1 MTRESFKSATCVFSR
16 KVSRDLK
23 NSFEKDGNKSWFQ
36 TALRLPRRG
45 AIPEDC
51 QIQTTSGR
59 VVRSIGGLPRVDRI
73 ATVAGFLLA
82 TCLFLSATGCVVG
95 PNVRPSHDPLMSD
108 WHAHHDERFGPG
120 NAADHHWWMN
130 FEDPAM
136 HRLIYQ
142 VADQNLSIQE
152 AAERIQEAR
161 ARVGVTRSGLFPS
174 VTHQASYNRID
185 ISDNGNPA
193 GISGVP
199 FPPFDLWSTGFNVN
213 WEVDLFGRVKRLTE
227 AACADLR
234 ATAEAKNALQ
244 VSMLGDVAASYVSMR
259 VIEARIEQANANI
272 AIQEETLAI
281 TRRRFEAGAI
291 SDLDVAQAEAQL
303 YSTRASVPNLAR
315 EREIIINRL
324 SILRGEQPR
333 GLLDIVEPSSS
344 IPRVPAQIDIGIP
357 HDLVRRRPDVRAAE
371 QKVIASGARI
381 GVAQAE
387 LYPSVSLTGVF
398 TMDTKNLS
406 SLFESDS
413 FGMRVGPAVRWN
425 IFSFGRV
432 LRGID
437 AAESVYRQAQLQY
450 RQSVLSAVGEVED
463 AMVSYRRNQEIAE
476 QLEQAV
482 ASAKRGVDNATEQYA
497 SGAIP
502 FQAVLDSQ
510 RQLTL
515 ITDEL
520 ISAQGNI
527 VVSVVRLY
535 KALGGG
541 WNLPNSTPVVDQAMT
556 QNPVIEAAPM
566 PALESFDEID

>member
-1 MTRESFKSATCVFSR
+1 M
-16 KVSRDLK
+16 
-23 NSFEKDGNKSWFQ
+23 
-36 TALRLPRRG
+36 
-45 AIPEDC
+45 
-51 QIQTTSGR
+51 
-59 VVRSIGGLPRVDRI
+59 
-73 ATVAGFLLA
+73 
-82 TCLFLSATGCVVG
+82 
-95 PNVRPSHDPLMSD
+95 
-108 WHAHHDERFGPG
+108 
-120 NAADHHWWMN
+120 
-130 FEDPAM
+130 
-136 HRLIYQ
+136 
-142 VADQNLSIQE
+142 
-152 AAERIQEAR
+152 
-161 ARVGVTRSGLFPS
+161 
-174 VTHQASYNRID
+174 
-185 ISDNGNPA
+185 
-193 GISGVP
+193 
-199 FPPFDLWSTGFNVN
+199 
-213 WEVDLFGRVKRLTE
+213 
-227 AACADLR
+227 
-234 ATAEAKNALQ
+234 
-244 VSMLGDVAASYVSMR
+244 
-259 VIEARIEQANANI
+259 
-272 AIQEETLAI
+272 
-281 TRRRFEAGAI
+281 
-291 SDLDVAQAEAQL
+291 
-303 YSTRASVPNLAR
+303 
-315 EREIIINRL
+315 
-324 SILRGEQPR
+324 
-333 GLLDIVEPSSS
+333 
-344 IPRVPAQIDIGIP
+344 
-357 HDLVRRRPDVRAAE
+357 RAAE

-476 QLEQAV
+476 QLGQAV

-541 WNLPNSTPVVDQAMT
+541 WNLQNSTPVVDQAMT